1 MGCTHLLASKGFQL
15 YAYQSAGL
23 LGLDRVAKAMQKSP
37 SRQRQGRTPTKIGSQ
52 AGTRYREDFAIT
64 AACQSIDVESGT
76 RDSSKGRLVQNI
88 NVSLILT
95 VQRTALTD

>member
-23 LGLDRVAKAMQKSP
+23 LLDRVAKAMQKFP
-37 SRQRQGRTPTKIGSQ
+37 SRQRQGRIPTKIGSQ

-76 RDSSKGRLVQNI
+76 RHSSKGRLVQNI